1 MARAVIFDVDGTLV
15 DSVGQHAQAWQDA
28 LREFGHDVP
37 LGVLRREIGKGG
49 DQLLPMFL
57 DPAEL
62 AAQGKA
68 VDARRSELFKER
80 YLGQVRPFPGVR
92 ALFERLQAEGVV
104 RVLAS
109 SARQDELSAYKRIAG
124 IEDLVG
130 AETSTDDAEKSKP
143 HPDIFEAALAR
154 LGGVDPGQVVVVGDT
169 PFDAE
174 AAGRA
179 GLRTVGV
186 SCSAWTAAELRDAGC
201 VAVYDGPADLLA
213 QYERSP
219 LSGSGG

>member
-1 MARAVIFDVDGTLV
+1 
-15 DSVGQHAQAWQDA
+15 
-28 LREFGHDVP
+28 
-37 LGVLRREIGKGG
+37 
-49 DQLLPMFL
+49 MFL

-62 AAQGKA
+62 AAKGKA
-68 VDARRSELFKER
+68 LEARRSELFKER

-92 ALFERLQAEGVV
+92 ALFERLQADGIA

-109 SARQDELSAYKRIAG
+109 SAKGDELKAYKQVAE
-124 IEDLVG
+124 IEDLVD

-143 HPDIFEAALAR
+143 HPDIFQAALQR
-154 LGGVDPGQVVVVGDT
+154 LGSVDPGQLIVVGDT

-174 AAGRA
+174 AAARA

-186 SCSAWTAAELRDAGC
+186 SCSAWTAAGLRDAGC

-219 LSGSGG
+219 LSG